1 MNADIFSLENKTAL
15 ITGGAG
21 YLGEAIAK
29 GLAAYGARV
38 IIWARNEEKM
48 QHLVDEI
55 CAAGGKA
62 EYRKVD
68 LFSQDDLAR
77 AIQEFPYEKLNIL
90 INNAYTGGGG
100 TTEVSTE
107 SDFQNAYQISVVSA
121 YQILKGLLPRMRN
134 AVQSS
139 GVGASVINIGSM
151 YGMVSPDISVY
162 DTPQGTNPPFYGAAK
177 AALLQLTKYWACEFG
192 REGIRVN
199 GLSFGP
205 FPNTTVQ
212 KNMPEFCDKLAKKV
226 PLGRIGQAK
235 EAVGGAV
242 FLASDAASFVN
253 GTNVVVDGGWNAW

>member
-1 MNADIFSLENKTAL
+1 MNKDIFNLQGRIAL

-21 YLGEAIAK
+21 YLGSEIAK
-29 GLAAYGARV
+29 GLANYGAHV

-48 QHLVDEI
+48 RKLVEEI
-55 CAAGGKA
+55 RNSGGSA

-68 LFSQDDLAR
+68 LFSGEDLDK
-77 AIQEFPYEKLNIL
+77 AIEEFSCGKLNIL
-90 INNAYTGGGG
+90 INNAYMGGGG
-100 TTEVSTE
+100 TTEVSGE
-107 SDFQNAYQISVVSA
+107 SDFQDAYHITAVSA
-121 YQILKGLLPRMRN
+121 YRILKGMLPFLRK
-134 AVQSS
+134 AVTSS
-139 GVGASVINIGSM
+139 GTGASVINIGSM

-205 FPNTTVQ
+205 FPNKTVQ
-212 KNMPEFCDKLAKKV
+212 ENMPEFCEKLAQKV
-226 PLGRIGQAK
+226 PMKRIGQAS

-253 GTNVVVDGGWNAW
+253 GTNLVVDGGWNAW

>member
-1 MNADIFSLENKTAL
+1 MKTDLFDLKDKVAL

-21 YLGEAIAK
+21 YLGDAMAK
-29 GLAAYGARV
+29 GLAAHGAHV
-38 IIWARNEEKM
+38 VIWARNEEKM
-48 QHLVDEI
+48 QKLVAKI
-55 CAAGGKA
+55 TAAGGSA

-68 LFSQDDLAR
+68 LFSADDLEK
-77 AIQEFPYEKLNIL
+77 AISSFPYERLNIL

-100 TTEVSTE
+100 TTEVSSE
-107 SDFQNAYQISVVSA
+107 ADFQNAYQITVVSA
-121 YQILKGLLPRMRN
+121 YQILKGLLPNLRR
-134 AVQSS
+134 AVRSS

-162 DTPQGTNPPFYGAAK
+162 ETAQGTNPPFYGAAK
-177 AALLQLTKYWACEFG
+177 AALLQVTKYWACEFG

-212 KNMPEFCDKLAKKV
+212 QNMPEFCDKLAKKV
-226 PLGRIGQAK
+226 PLGRIGQAE

-253 GTNVVVDGGWNAW
+253 GTNIVVDGGWNAW